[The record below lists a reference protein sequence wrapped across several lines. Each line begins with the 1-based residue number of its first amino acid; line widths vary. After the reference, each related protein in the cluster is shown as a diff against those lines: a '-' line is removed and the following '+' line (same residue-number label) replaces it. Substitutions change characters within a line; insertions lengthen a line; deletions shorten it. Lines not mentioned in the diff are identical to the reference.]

1 MVALGE
7 TEQPRLGGISI
18 AWARAGHATADF
30 IYTGQVYK
38 APRHRGRNPGMN
50 EAPRI
55 RYTDGE
61 YLLAN
66 PTWHEEDSPWK
77 AKQIMAMAHR
87 NDLQPRSICEVGCG
101 AGGILEALHTLMP
114 ENISFVGYD
123 ISPQACAKAKE
134 KEIERLT
141 FHERDLLE
149 DDDFYDLLLIID
161 VLEHIEDY
169 FGFLRQ
175 IRPRSDY
182 KIFNACF

>member
-1 MVALGE
+1 
-7 TEQPRLGGISI
+7 
-18 AWARAGHATADF
+18 
-30 IYTGQVYK
+30 
-38 APRHRGRNPGMN
+38 MN